1 MIRGAVSKA
10 KRRYQ
15 QFGFDLDLSYI
26 TPRVIA
32 MGFPSEKFE
41 AAYRNPLTDVLQFF
55 DTFHKGHYKV
65 YNFCIEKQYKADKIK
80 GECRRHRRLTRRLVL
95 SV

>member
-1 MIRGAVSKA
+1 MTQILREAVSKE

-26 TPRVIA
+26 TPRIIA

-41 AAYRNPLTDVLQFF
+41 AAYRNPLSDVTQFF
-55 DTFHKGHYKV
+55 ETFHKGHYKV
-65 YNFCIEKQYKADKIK
+65 YNFCREKPYDGEHKIK
-80 GECRRHRRLTRRLVL
+80 GECL
-95 SV
+95 